1 MEEHSVNTNCF
12 FKIGIHS
19 MQAEQPLQGMELQ
32 EKGAQKD
39 YSIQEICL
47 ERIHLSVS
55 VSSLPYIFELHKL
68 NFQFLYL
75 VNASVLIV
83 NRRFIV

>member
-1 MEEHSVNTNCF
+1 MEEHSVNINCF

-19 MQAEQPLQGMELQ
+19 MQVEQPLQGMELQ

-47 ERIHLSVS
+47 ERIHLSV
-55 VSSLPYIFELHKL
+55 
-68 NFQFLYL
+68 
-75 VNASVLIV
+75 
-83 NRRFIV
+83 